1 MATRG
6 KQKLGQTKGK
16 PTLGLLVQKDGWGT
30 CGKHQVDGGLV
41 PGTQLAL
48 NKCLLD
54 EIPNFTYKKAETR
67 TSYMT

>member
-16 PTLGLLVQKDGWGT
+16 PTLGLLVQDGWGT

-48 NKCLLD
+48 NECLLD
-54 EIPNFTYKKAETR
+54 EIPNKKAETR